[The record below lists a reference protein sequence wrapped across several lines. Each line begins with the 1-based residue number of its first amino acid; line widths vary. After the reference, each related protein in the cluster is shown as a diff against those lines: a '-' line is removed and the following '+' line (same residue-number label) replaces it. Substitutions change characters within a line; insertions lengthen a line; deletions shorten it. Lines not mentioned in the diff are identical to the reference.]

1 MTINHSNIRILLVE
15 DHTMTRMGLQLVL
28 EKIQDIEVIGEA
40 EDGET
45 AVNLAKEHSPDVIL
59 MDIGLPIIDGI
70 EATHQIKRAKLNS
83 KIIMFTSRD
92 QENDVFAALGA
103 GADSYI
109 MKGASPDQLVAAI
122 RAVNDGV
129 AWLDPAIA
137 KVVLRN
143 VTSRPVVSNDNSGS
157 EKRPSKLA
165 LSAGLTER
173 EMEVLKLIVDG
184 LSNPQIAEKLFITR
198 ATAKAHVH
206 SILQKLCV
214 DDRTQAAVTAMREGL
229 VQY

>member
-1 MTINHSNIRILLVE
+1 MTEFQNKIRVLLVE

-28 EKIQDIEVIGEA
+28 EKAADIEVVCEA

-45 AVNLAKEHSPDVIL
+45 AVALAKQFKPDVIL
-59 MDIGLPIIDGI
+59 MDIGLPIMDGI
-70 EATHQIKRAKLNS
+70 EATQKIKDAQIGCN
-83 KIIMFTSRD
+83 IIMFTSRD
-92 QENDVFAALGA
+92 SEQDVFAALGA

-109 MKGASPDQLVAAI
+109 MKGALPEQLIAAI
-122 RAVNDGV
+122 KAVSEGT

-143 VTSRPVVSNDNSGS
+143 AVYKANQPDKIQISDKKTYKSSLIG
-157 EKRPSKLA
+157 
-165 LSAGLTER
+165 GLTER
-173 EMEVLKLIVDG
+173 ELEVLGLIVEG
-184 LSNPQIAEKLFITR
+184 LTNPQIAEKLFITR

-229 VQY
+229 V

>member
-1 MTINHSNIRILLVE
+1 MSEISKEIRVLLVE

-28 EKIQDIEVIGEA
+28 EKVDDIKIVGEA
-40 EDGET
+40 EDGSAAIEQ
-45 AVNLAKEHSPDVIL
+45 ACSKCPDVIL

-70 EATHQIKRAKLNS
+70 EATRKIKES
-83 KIIMFTSRD
+83 KIGANILVFTSRD
-92 QENDVFAALGA
+92 SEQDVFAALGA
-103 GADSYI
+103 GADAYI
-109 MKGASPDQLVAAI
+109 MKGASPEQLISAI
-122 RAVNDGV
+122 RAVNEGT

-137 KVVLRN
+137 KLVLRN
-143 VTSRPVVSNDNSGS
+143 VTKKSIQPDFNLPAGNG
-157 EKRPSKLA
+157 PSKTALA
-165 LSAGLTER
+165 AGLTER
-173 EMEVLKLIVDG
+173 ELEVLRLIVDG

-229 VQY
+229 V

>member
-1 MTINHSNIRILLVE
+1 MTNNQIKIGILLVE

-28 EKIQDIEVIGEA
+28 EKADDIKIIGEA
-40 EDGET
+40 EDGEV
-45 AVNLAKEHSPDVIL
+45 AVNLAKELTPDVIL
-59 MDIGLPIIDGI
+59 MDIGLPSIDGI
-70 EATHQIKRAKLNS
+70 EATQRIRQENLSS

-92 QENDVFAALGA
+92 SDDDVFAALAA

-109 MKGASPDQLVAAI
+109 MKGASPEQLTTAI
-122 RAVNDGV
+122 RAVNEGV

-143 VTSRPVVSNDNSGS
+143 ITKGQISNSSNYD
-157 EKRPSKLA
+157 ETKKPSKLA

-173 EMEVLKLIVDG
+173 ELEVLRLIVEG
-184 LSNPQIAEKLFITR
+184 LSNPQIAERLFITR

-229 VQY
+229 V